1 MTSHIFWPVQT
12 KDRFPLAVKLRA
24 LVVIWHIK
32 RKGLGNAAID
42 EDLQLQLKKKRRI
55 NGINASD
62 FLFAF
67 RPRGGEREQRDD
79 KNSREERREIKKG
92 KRGEDGRKGEKRM
105 RGQII
110 KWGRKEN
117 EEER

>member
-1 MTSHIFWPVQT
+1 M
-12 KDRFPLAVKLRA
+12 KLRA

-92 KRGEDGRKGEKRM
+92 KSKEREKRT
-105 RGQII
+105 
-110 KWGRKEN
+110 
-117 EEER
+117 EERVRNE